1 MFKVSQLVALGAG
14 AAVITLGLVAAE
26 ARDGRPGRKPEPAAP
41 IVAATATQAT
51 SVEKAEVGQAAA
63 EKIVQIPACARKVKV
78 VYSGYGE
85 GDRAACQSPT
95 N

>member
-14 AAVITLGLVAAE
+14 AAVITLGLAAAE
-26 ARDGRPGRKPEPAAP
+26 ARDGRQARTPEPVVQAVSAP
-41 IVAATATQAT
+41 AATPE
-51 SVEKAEVGQAAA
+51 EKAELGQAAA

-85 GDRAACQSPT
+85 GDRAACPSPA